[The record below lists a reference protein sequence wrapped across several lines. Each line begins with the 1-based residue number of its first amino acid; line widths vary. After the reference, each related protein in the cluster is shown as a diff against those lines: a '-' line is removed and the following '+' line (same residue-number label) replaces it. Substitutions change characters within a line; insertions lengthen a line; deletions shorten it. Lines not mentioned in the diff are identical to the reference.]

1 MDEYQPP
8 QALSVSFLFDGT
20 YDPPQALTLGFV
32 FGTDGGGGT
41 TDPLPSNFMILLT
54 I

>member
-8 QALSVSFLFDGT
+8 QALSVPFLFDGT
-20 YDPPQALTLGFV
+20 YDPPQALSLGFV